1 MTELR
6 AIPMTLALTAA
17 LGWFAF
23 VMYGKTRLVLM
34 AVQRP
39 EFFAGIPER
48 IQNLFVFG
56 IGQKKMFKEK
66 GAGWMHAFIFWGF
79 LVLQLRTLYL
89 ILLAYFPDLHIP
101 FVHSEYALA
110 KDITE
115 VIVLAMCAYAAYRRL
130 VTKPARLTF
139 SGEALL
145 VLGMISSLLL
155 SDLLYDGM
163 HFALMTS
170 RGDVS
175 AVLADEI
182 AHAPVGAFFASL
194 FAGLDESVLLTGR
207 ETFYWWHIFIVLTFL
222 NMLPG
227 SKHFHVITALPNTIF
242 SDLRHKGALRP
253 IADIEEQET
262 FGVGNVLEFDM
273 RQILDTYTC
282 TECGRCEVNC
292 PTTLTGKTLSPKRL
306 ITDVRDHLYNREAGL
321 LAAGGH
327 DESYDGPSLIDDVKF
342 DAIWDCTTCRAC
354 SEACPA
360 MIEHVDKIVDMRRY
374 MTLMEA
380 NFPKELGGTLRNLE
394 QKGNPWG
401 LPMGDRVVW
410 AEDLNVPT
418 VHDEPDAEIIFWV
431 GCAGAYDDQ
440 QKKVSQALV
449 QILRTAGIKF
459 AILGEEETCSG
470 DPARRAG
477 NEYLFQMMA
486 EQNIETL
493 RSYNA
498 HKKQLV
504 THCPHCFNTI
514 ANEYPEFGGTFDVI
528 HHSSLIEKLIADG
541 RITPRKTPEGSRN
554 VVYHDSCYLGRYNDV
569 YEEPRQAI
577 SAIPGLEMKEM
588 ARNRT
593 TGMCC
598 GAGGARVWMEEH
610 KGTRINQER
619 VNQAL
624 ETKPDT
630 IAVACPFCKMMLKDG
645 VNELQVEGIKT
656 RDIAELVA
664 DSLDDAEAPVVSE
677 EVAELESP
685 AL

>member
-1 MTELR
+1 M
-6 AIPMTLALTAA
+6 
-17 LGWFAF
+17 
-23 VMYGKTRLVLM
+23 
-34 AVQRP
+34 
-39 EFFAGIPER
+39 
-48 IQNLFVFG
+48 
-56 IGQKKMFKEK
+56 
-66 GAGWMHAFIFWGF
+66 
-79 LVLQLRTLYL
+79 
-89 ILLAYFPDLHIP
+89 
-101 FVHSEYALA
+101 S
-110 KDITE
+110 
-115 VIVLAMCAYAAYRRL
+115 
-130 VTKPARLTF
+130 
-139 SGEALL
+139 
-145 VLGMISSLLL
+145 
-155 SDLLYDGM
+155 
-163 HFALMTS
+163 
-170 RGDVS
+170 
-175 AVLADEI
+175 
-182 AHAPVGAFFASL
+182 FFASL

-410 AEDLNVPT
+410 TEDLNVPT

-588 ARNRT
+588 AREEL
-593 TGMCC
+593 GLEADHDAPSA
-598 GAGGARVWMEEH
+598 GAGGALGHRGAVLAQRTALALSRELARASDALVVSL
-610 KGTRINQER
+610 GTWYTVAGGVHAPADPGATGR
-619 VNQAL
+619 A
-624 ETKPDT
+624 
-630 IAVACPFCKMMLKDG
+630 IAACP
-645 VNELQVEGIKT
+645 
-656 RDIAELVA
+656 
-664 DSLDDAEAPVVSE
+664 DDARDAIAAKERAFAHAPAVGTDFIYELANLRRHCRNRVLNG
-677 EVAELESP
+677 VAFASDL
-685 AL
+685 ARLRAAARAAFRRGRRC